1 MMNGLRAR
9 LFLSYL
15 FLLVVTLGVIVA
27 ALIVIL
33 NTRPAPPEPTYQ
45 RLSATALNLPLRQ
58 VFEQTLSRRILPLT
72 SV

>member
-33 NTRPAPPEPTYQ
+33 NPRPA
-45 RLSATALNLPLRQ
+45 
-58 VFEQTLSRRILPLT
+58 
-72 SV
+72 